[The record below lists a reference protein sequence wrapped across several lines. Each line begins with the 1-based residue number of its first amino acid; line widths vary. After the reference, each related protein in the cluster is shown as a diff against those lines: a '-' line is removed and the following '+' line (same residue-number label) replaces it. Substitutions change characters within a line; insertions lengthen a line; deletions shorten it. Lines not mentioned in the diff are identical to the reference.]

1 MRRFISTWLALA
13 ALGLATG
20 TSYAQA
26 WKEGTNYFAIN
37 PPQPTTVPAG
47 KVEVME
53 VFSYACP
60 ACNAF
65 QPIMKQLKASL
76 PANAQVVY
84 LPAAFRPD
92 EDWPMFQRAF
102 FAAQALGIADKTH
115 DAMFNAVWN
124 TGELATMNQQTN
136 RVKNPLPSI
145 EDAARFYAR
154 VAGVKP
160 ADFLAAAK
168 SFGVDAKIRMADA
181 QIGAMQALSTPTLV
195 VNGKWR
201 LQMQDAG
208 SAGQLVELVKFLV
221 AKESGSTRAAAAHT
235 PAAHS
240 PASKTN

>member
-13 ALGLATG
+13 VLSLATG
-20 TSYAQA
+20 ISYAQA

-65 QPIMKQLKASL
+65 QPIMKELKAHL

-115 DAMFNAVWN
+115 EAMFNAVWN
-124 TGELATMNQQTN
+124 TGELATMNLQTN

-168 SFGVDAKIRMADA
+168 SFGVDAKMRMADA

-208 SAGQLVELVKFLV
+208 GASQLVALVKYLV
-221 AKESGSTRAAAAHT
+221 AKESGAAPTAAVKK
-235 PAAHS
+235 AH
-240 PASKTN
+240 

>member
-1 MRRFISTWLALA
+1 MRRIISTWLALFT
-13 ALGLATG
+13 LGLATL
-20 TSYAQA
+20 TAYAQT
-26 WKEGTNYFAIN
+26 WKEGTNYFAVY

-65 QPIMKQLKASL
+65 QPIMKQLKAAL

-92 EDWPMFQRAF
+92 EDWPMFQRAY
-102 FAAQALGIADKTH
+102 FAAQALGVADKTH
-115 DAMFNAVWN
+115 DAMFNAVWGN
-124 TGELATMNQQTN
+124 GELATMDGN
-136 RVKNPLPSI
+136 RLANPLPTI
-145 EDAARFYAR
+145 EDAAKFYAR

-168 SFGVDAKIRMADA
+168 SFGVDAKMRMADA
-181 QIGAMQALSTPTLV
+181 QIGAMQALSTPTIV
-195 VNGKWR
+195 VNGKYR

-208 SAGQLVELVKFLV
+208 SAGQFIELVKYLV
-221 AKESGSTRAAAAHT
+221 AKESGSAHAAA
-235 PAAHS
+235 PA
-240 PASKTN
+240 PAKKAS

>member
-13 ALGLATG
+13 ALSLATG
-20 TSYAQA
+20 ISYAQA

-65 QPIMKQLKASL
+65 QPIMKELKAHL

-115 DAMFNAVWN
+115 EAMFNAVWN
-124 TGELATMNQQTN
+124 TGELATMNLQTN

-168 SFGVDAKIRMADA
+168 SFGVDAKMRMADA

-208 SAGQLVELVKFLV
+208 GASQLVALVKYLV
-221 AKESGSTRAAAAHT
+221 AKESGAAPTAAVKK
-235 PAAHS
+235 AH
-240 PASKTN
+240 

>member
-26 WKEGTNYFAIN
+26 WKEGTNYFAVN

-65 QPIMKQLKASL
+65 QPIMKQMKASL
-76 PANAQVVY
+76 PANVQVVY

-102 FAAQALGIADKTH
+102 FAAQALGIVDKTH

-145 EDAARFYAR
+145 EDAAKFYAR

-160 ADFLAAAK
+160 ADFLAAAR
-168 SFGVDAKIRMADA
+168 SFGVDAKMRMADA
-181 QIGAMQALSTPTLV
+181 QIGAMQALSTPTII
-195 VNGKWR
+195 VNGKYR

-208 SAGQLVELVKFLV
+208 GVSQLVELVKYLV
-221 AKESGSTRAAAAHT
+221 AKESGQTRAAAAPT
-235 PAAHS
+235 PAR
-240 PASKTN
+240 KTK

>member
-13 ALGLATG
+13 ALGLASG
-20 TSYAQA
+20 NSYAQG

-102 FAAQALGIADKTH
+102 FAAQALGIAEKTH
-115 DAMFNAVWN
+115 DAMFNAIWN

-136 RVKNPLPSI
+136 RPKNPLPSI

-154 VAGVKP
+154 VAGVKA

-168 SFGVDAKIRMADA
+168 SFGVEAKMRMADA
-181 QIGAMQALSTPTLV
+181 QIGAMQALSTPTFI
-195 VNGKWR
+195 VNGKYR
-201 LQMQDAG
+201 LQIQDAG
-208 SAGQLVELVKFLV
+208 GASQLVELVKYLV
-221 AKESGSTRAAAAHT
+221 AKESGAPRAAAAKQ
-235 PAAHS
+235 A
-240 PASKTN
+240 N

>member
-13 ALGLATG
+13 VLSLATG
-20 TSYAQA
+20 ISYAQA

-65 QPIMKQLKASL
+65 QPIMKELKAHL

-115 DAMFNAVWN
+115 EAMFNAVWN
-124 TGELATMNQQTN
+124 TGELATMNLQTN

-168 SFGVDAKIRMADA
+168 SFGVDAKMRMANA

-208 SAGQLVELVKFLV
+208 GASQLVALVKYLV
-221 AKESGSTRAAAAHT
+221 AKESGAAPTAAVKK
-235 PAAHS
+235 AH
-240 PASKTN
+240 